1 VSAGG
6 VSAQQLAEIEARL
19 TAATPGPWAWGDG
32 WRDLIYLGPD
42 QFEGADK
49 YADLQLT
56 GRDQRTIIG
65 IRIDH
70 YEPIWDTATPADEP
84 NEADREF
91 IAHAPADIAVL
102 VEAVKALRAALTSV
116 TGACEQVAWTNRGM
130 ADVSRDGYWSFV
142 PTEAVRRAAAVL
154 GTFDHQGGERP
165 A

>member
-1 VSAGG
+1 MSAGG

-19 TAATPGPWAWGDG
+19 ALVN
-32 WRDLIYLGPD
+32 RDRLVCGEQQIV
-42 QFEGADK
+42 ADV
-49 YADLQLT
+49 
-56 GRDQRTIIG
+56 
-65 IRIDH
+65 
-70 YEPIWDTATPADEP
+70 
-84 NEADREF
+84 
-91 IAHAPADIAVL
+91 AVL

-154 GTFDHQGGERP
+154 GTPEEPKR